1 MSMFQQTKIFLVQ
14 SSDLAKDA
22 LHIYVALAL
31 FLGACL
37 AFGWEGRQWKPWL
50 LVLLAAL
57 AGEAWDIRDT
67 LANGGPVR
75 IGGNWK
81 DLWNTMLAPT
91 VLMLAARYTDAFKPA
106 APARESEGSGD
117 QPQLPGGA
125 LHGER
130 DVL

>member
-1 MSMFQQTKIFLVQ
+1 MSTFQQMKIFLVH

-31 FLGACL
+31 FLGSCL
-37 AFGWEGRQWKPWL
+37 LFGWKGRQWKPWL
-50 LVLLAAL
+50 VVLLAAL

-67 LANGGPVR
+67 LANGSTVR
-75 IGGNWK
+75 IGANWK
-81 DLWNTMLAPT
+81 DIWNTMLAPT
-91 VLMLAARYTDAFKPA
+91 VLMLAARYTDVFKPV
-106 APARESEGSGD
+106 ESGD
-117 QPQLPGGA
+117 EPQAPGAA

>member
-1 MSMFQQTKIFLVQ
+1 MSMFQQMKIFLVQ

-31 FLGACL
+31 FLGSCL
-37 AFGWEGRQWKPWL
+37 LFGWKGRQWKPWL
-50 LVLLAAL
+50 VVLLAAL

-67 LANGGPVR
+67 LANGSSLR
-75 IGGNWK
+75 IGANWK
-81 DLWNTMLAPT
+81 DIWNTMLAPT
-91 VLMLAARYTDAFKPA
+91 VLMLAARYTDVFKPV
-106 APARESEGSGD
+106 ESGD
-117 QPQLPGGA
+117 EAQAPGAA